1 MIFTFRAIKR
11 KQRCLFTKQRK
22 KSRKQYF
29 AEIKISIC
37 VDEVCMRWRVWKLF
51 HFFFF
56 LCSHE
61 LPCSQQRKPKTVTL
75 KWWHNRER
83 LCKHWKWKVASE
95 RRWNSRM
102 RASVRRQDQFSS
114 TSCLDYRTTKSSLK
128 SDPLIRLFYLP
139 LLLHTNT
146 LAPMIYANVGSGSLG
161 GI

>member
-1 MIFTFRAIKR
+1 MIFTCRGIER

-22 KSRKQYF
+22 KSRKKCF
-29 AEIKISIC
+29 AEIKINVC
-37 VDEVCMRWRVWKLF
+37 VDEVCMRSRVCKLF
-51 HFFFF
+51 YFF

-61 LPCSQQRKPKTVTL
+61 FPCSQQRKPKTVTL
-75 KWWHNRER
+75 KRWHNREA

-102 RASVRRQDQFSS
+102 SASVRRQDQFSS

-146 LAPMIYANVGSGSLG
+146 LAPMIYANVGSETLG